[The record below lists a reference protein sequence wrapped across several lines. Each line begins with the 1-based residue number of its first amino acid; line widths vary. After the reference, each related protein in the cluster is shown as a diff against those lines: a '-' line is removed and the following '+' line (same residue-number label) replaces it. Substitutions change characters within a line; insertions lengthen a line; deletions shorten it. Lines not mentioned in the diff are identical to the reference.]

1 MTSADGPWTVLRL
14 LRWTTEYLAGKGIE
28 SPRLDAEILLAD
40 LLGLTRVGLYLN
52 FDRPLDPEE
61 RAGFK
66 ERVRRRAAREPVA
79 YILGRKEFH
88 SLDFQVSPDVLIPRP
103 ETEHLVEETLALVRD
118 RPAGPEPYWLADV
131 GTGSGAVAV
140 TLARNLA
147 QARVLAVDVS
157 PAALDMARINARA
170 HQVEDRIEFVQG
182 DLLAPLLSRGPV
194 FIAIAANL
202 PYLSDDRFR
211 DMAPEILRYEPRLA
225 LWGGIDGLDLIRR
238 VVVQAPQALRPE
250 GALLLEIDPAQAE
263 AVRSLAGQ
271 AGFDRIRLA
280 PDLAGRD
287 RVAVLERNPSGG

>member
-1 MTSADGPWTVLRL
+1 M
-14 LRWTTEYLAGKGIE
+14 
-28 SPRLDAEILLAD
+28 
-40 LLGLTRVGLYLN
+40 
-52 FDRPLDPEE
+52 
-61 RAGFK
+61 
-66 ERVRRRAAREPVA
+66 
-79 YILGRKEFH
+79 
-88 SLDFQVSPDVLIPRP
+88 
-103 ETEHLVEETLALVRD
+103 
-118 RPAGPEPYWLADV
+118 
-131 GTGSGAVAV
+131 
-140 TLARNLA
+140 
-147 QARVLAVDVS
+147 
-157 PAALDMARINARA
+157 
-170 HQVEDRIEFVQG
+170 
-182 DLLAPLLSRGPV
+182 
-194 FIAIAANL
+194 AIAANL